1 MAKKRK
7 PMSDQLDILAFGAHP
22 DDVEIGMAGTLAK
35 YKEQGYKTGICNLTY
50 AERSSNGTVEIRQKE
65 ANDAAK
71 ILELDARI
79 QLSLPD
85 RGLYLREEYILEIV
99 SVIRKYKP
107 RVVFV
112 PFYEDRHP
120 DHGNCAKLVEE
131 AVFSSGIKRVAD
143 SKGQSAHKT
152 ENLYFYQINGLH
164 KPEFYIDISSQI
176 EKKTKALEAYTSQ
189 FEKNPEGVDTPL
201 TNGYVEAVIS
211 RERAY
216 GKQIGSMYAEGF
228 FAKGPIVLNYDLLG
242 GI

>member
-1 MAKKRK
+1 MT
-7 PMSDQLDILAFGAHP
+7 DQLDILAFGAHS

-35 YKEQGYKTGICNLTY
+35 YKEQGYKTGICDLTY
-50 AERSSNGTVEIRQKE
+50 AERSSNGNVEIRQKE
-65 ANDAAK
+65 ASEAARV
-71 ILELDARI
+71 LELDARI

-85 RGLYLREEYILEIV
+85 RGLFMKEAYILEIV

-107 RVVFV
+107 RLVFA
-112 PFYEDRHP
+112 PYCEDRHP
-120 DHGNCAKLVEE
+120 DHGNCARLVEE
-131 AVFSSGIKRVAD
+131 AVFSSGIKRVEDAK
-143 SKGQSAHKT
+143 SQGAHKP

-164 KPEFYIDISSQI
+164 KPDFLIEISGQI
-176 EKKTKALEAYTSQ
+176 KKKTKALEAYTSQ
-189 FEKNPEGVDTPL
+189 FERDPSGVDTPL

-228 FAKGPIVLNYDLLG
+228 FAKGPIVLNHDLLG

>member
-1 MAKKRK
+1 MT
-7 PMSDQLDILAFGAHP
+7 DQLDILAFGAHP

-35 YKEQGYKTGICNLTY
+35 YKEQGYKTGICDLTY
-50 AERSSNGTVEIRQKE
+50 AERSSNGNVEIRQKE
-65 ANDAAK
+65 AIEAARV
-71 ILELDARI
+71 LELDARI

-85 RGLYLREEYILEIV
+85 RGLFMKEAYILEIV

-107 RVVFV
+107 RLVFA
-112 PFYEDRHP
+112 PYCEDRHP
-120 DHGNCAKLVEE
+120 DHGNCARLVEE
-131 AVFSSGIKRVAD
+131 AVFSSGIKRVEDAK
-143 SKGQSAHKT
+143 SQGAHKL

-164 KPEFYIDISSQI
+164 KPDFLIEISSQI

-189 FEKNPEGVDTPL
+189 FERDPSGVDTPL

-228 FAKGPIVLNYDLLG
+228 FAKGPIVLNHDLLG